1 MTDSGV
7 LQRTDEGGGAEG
19 DEAIGRVGSSGLAP
33 AGPTAPRPRSGRP
46 WDRPALEDVGQP
58 VGEPEP
64 VDTQRHPWATLL
76 GILVLLALFLFA
88 ARGWGA
94 AVEGGERRAEVGRV
108 ELPRLAGTPVADA
121 QRQLEALDVLVALE
135 YQPNEVVPADV
146 VFEQSPIA
154 GAKVEVGTEV
164 TLVVSDGPTGIPVPD
179 LRGFQ
184 GAEAQTLLEALGV
197 ANEIQPVPDET
208 IRPGEVV
215 GTVPAAGVP
224 TRAGTPVIVQVSSGP
239 APRTVPPVVDLPMA
253 VALADIGR
261 AGLGLGEV
269 TRRYVEGRE
278 PGIVL
283 STDPAP
289 GSEVPRDLPIDVE
302 VSGPPPKVRIPSLL
316 GLTRANATRIANGV
330 DGVEVRV
337 RVTTLAPG
345 DARAGRVVRQSL
357 PVDTLVNPGTILELV
372 VGEVPPPPTTTTT
385 VPAGG
390 APTTTTPAG
399 GGR

>member
-7 LQRTDEGGGAEG
+7 LQRAAGPERG
-19 DEAIGRVGSSGLAP
+19 DADSDGPARP
-33 AGPTAPRPRSGRP
+33 AGTAEPHPPPDRTRRP
-46 WDRPALEDVGQP
+46 WAPPAPSDVGRA
-58 VGEPEP
+58 VGEPES
-64 VDTQRHPWATLL
+64 VDTARHPWATVL
-76 GILVLLALFLFA
+76 GIVVLVALFLFA
-88 ARGWGA
+88 AAGWGS
-94 AVEGGERRAEVGRV
+94 AVEGGERRADVGRV
-108 ELPRLAGTPVADA
+108 ELPRLAGTPVAEA
-121 QRQLEALDVLVALE
+121 QRQLEALEVLVALE

-146 VFEQSPIA
+146 VFEQTPIA

-164 TLVVSDGPTGIPVPD
+164 TLIVSDGPTGIPVPD

-184 GAEAQTLLEALGV
+184 GAEAQALLQALGV
-197 ANEIQPVPDET
+197 ANEVQQVPDES

-224 TRAGTPVIVQVSSGP
+224 TRAGTPVVVQVSSGP
-239 APRTVPPVVDLPMA
+239 APRTVPEVLDLPFA

-278 PGIVL
+278 PGLVV

-289 GSEVPRDLPIDVE
+289 GSEAPRDLPVDVE
-302 VSGPPPKVRIPSLL
+302 LTGPPPQTRIPSLL
-316 GLTRANATRIANGV
+316 GLTRANAARIAEAL

-345 DARAGRVVRQSL
+345 DARSGRIVRQSL
-357 PVDTLVNPGTILELV
+357 PVDTRVGPGTVLELV
-372 VGEVPPPPTTTTT
+372 VGEVPPPPTTT
-385 VPAGG
+385 VPPG
-390 APTTTTPAG
+390 ATPTTTAPAAG
-399 GGR
+399 GR